1 MLSEEWP
8 DVTTNEDMRRAQA
21 TEGGRRPSG
30 AQIIVE
36 TCFAALAIGSL
47 IVFGLREMS
56 ILDEERRR
64 LADLTGLIVCALFWC
79 KAAWDLYRSPSKQ
92 GWFRWGWADLVASIP
107 DLDPLRP
114 LRALR
119 LVMMIR
125 VIRSTTR
132 GVHGI
137 ATYFNIDR
145 SRAVVATIFSL
156 IVISVLTSSFV
167 VLGLESGAPEAN
179 ILTAEDALTWSV
191 ATLFGAD
198 FGDHQT
204 VTTGGML
211 VSLWLVVLSLGLI
224 GSLAGLISAWIERES
239 DDGVTP

>member
-1 MLSEEWP
+1 MTKNK
-8 DVTTNEDMRRAQA
+8 DVRRARAAQ
-21 TEGGRRPSG
+21 GGMRPSG

-36 TCFAALAIGSL
+36 TCFALLAIGSL

-64 LADLTGLIVCALFWC
+64 LADLTDLIVCALFWC
-79 KAAWDLYRSPSKQ
+79 KAAWDLYRAPSRK
-92 GWFRWGWADLVASIP
+92 GWFRWGWADLAASVP

-125 VIRSTTR
+125 VIRSTTI

-137 ATYFNIDR
+137 ATYFNVDR

-167 VLGLESGAPEAN
+167 VLGVESGAPEAN
-179 ILTAEDALTWSV
+179 ILTADDALTWSV

-198 FGDHQT
+198 LSDHHT